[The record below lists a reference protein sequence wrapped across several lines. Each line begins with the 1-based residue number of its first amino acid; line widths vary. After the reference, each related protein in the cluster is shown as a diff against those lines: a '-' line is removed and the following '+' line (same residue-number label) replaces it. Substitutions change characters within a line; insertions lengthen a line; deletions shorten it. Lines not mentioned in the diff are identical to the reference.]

1 MFRFGRD
8 FFSRFYN
15 IVRRRRFGRFLH
27 RFERMRRMGGR
38 TGRTRIKRER
48 RERFSTTRSKRSS
61 MRRVVVVRRKGAEEV
76 KKSGILRITS
86 ELKTRVV
93 DMNTR
98 VEKEF
103 DERKMGSTDGKMKR
117 RLGTSRVG
125 KQEMGIVE
133 LFESAAQAKEML
145 KHSRPAVLSNP
156 MHDGIVVGVDGKDAR
171 K

>member
-8 FFSRFYN
+8 FFRGFQN

-38 TGRTRIKRER
+38 TGRTGIERER
-48 RERFSTTRSKRSS
+48 RERFSTARSKRSS
-61 MRRVVVVRRKGAEEV
+61 QRRVVVIGRKRAEEV

-103 DERKMGSTDGKMKR
+103 DEGKMGSADGKMKR
-117 RLGTSRVG
+117 RLGPSRV
-125 KQEMGIVE
+125 
-133 LFESAAQAKEML
+133 
-145 KHSRPAVLSNP
+145 
-156 MHDGIVVGVDGKDAR
+156 
-171 K
+171 